1 MNAGNV
7 ENNRDQQRQILSDL
21 QHLLEKQIDLAHQ
34 GDIADVERIIEQA
47 NILVGEIAQMRILEW
62 AQFRSQRT
70 RLQKLYEAL
79 SLALTAQKADIA
91 ENLSHLRK
99 GRKTIKAYRS
109 NT

>member
-1 MNAGNV
+1 MNSENV
-7 ENNRDQQRQILSDL
+7 ESNSDQQRQILSDL

-34 GDIADVERIIEQA
+34 GDIADVECIIEQA